1 LLPIV
6 REQVSAGE
14 GLRSTVVPSLVVL
27 FLGGAALGAWFL
39 IGPALATTPYYR
51 VGYNHTAYEYNW
63 AVLPLFVPYALA
75 LWAWR
80 RGARAPMWALLGGA
94 VVLHL
99 LVLFAPPPQSQDFF
113 QYLFYGRMQATHGAN
128 PYVVSPRALWADPWF
143 PWIRWNAQV
152 SVYGP
157 AWILVS
163 SGVVKVAGGSLAS
176 AYVALKLVILALDA
190 AVVGL
195 IMALAKER
203 RDPAGAAGWGVL
215 AYAWNPLILITVPL
229 AGSADVAVGA
239 AFLGALL
246 ARRRGRD
253 GWATLLLSLASLVKI
268 YAVIGL
274 LLHLVLLARERGG
287 RRAIVHGAGTAAVA
301 AAVYAPFWEG
311 FATFRGLINAAD
323 LTSLSL
329 AGFVRRNILSPLL
342 RAFGYQTANHAGEV
356 LIRAI
361 AGALLLAAVIW
372 AVRKVT
378 DQAALWRAVVAVL
391 VVYALLTPW
400 FLYWYIVGPLVL
412 ISVLP
417 MTRLTVPLLVFSA
430 TSLITAWFEPIS
442 AAWVV
447 QTTLRYG
454 PPILVYLY
462 RPLADLEPVAHHLE
476 GPAIQT
482 PPPGTAAVPQ
492 RVPAAK

>member
-1 LLPIV
+1 LLAIV
-6 REQVSAGE
+6 QGQVSAGE
-14 GLRSTVVPSLVVL
+14 GSRTTVVPWLAVL

-63 AVLPLFVPYALA
+63 VVLPLFVPYALS

-94 VVLHL
+94 LVLHL
-99 LVLFAPPPQSQDFF
+99 LVLFAPPPQSQDIY
-113 QYLFYGRMQATHGAN
+113 QYLFYGRMQAIHGAN
-128 PYVVSPRALWADPWF
+128 PYVVSPRVLWADPWF
-143 PWIRWNAQV
+143 PWIRWNAQL

-163 SGVVKVAGGSLAS
+163 SAVVKVAGGSLAS
-176 AYVALKLVILALDA
+176 AYVALKLVILVLDGA
-190 AVVGL
+190 IVGL
-195 IMALAKER
+195 ILALAKER
-203 RDPAGAAGWGVL
+203 RDAAGAAGWGVL
-215 AYAWNPLILITVPL
+215 AYAWNPLILIAVPL

-239 AFLGALL
+239 AFLAAVL
-246 ARRRGRD
+246 ARRRGRH
-253 GWATLLLSLASLVKI
+253 GWATILLSLASLVKL

-287 RRAIVHGAGTAAVA
+287 RRAIVHGAGSAAVA
-301 AAVYAPFWEG
+301 AALYAPFWEG

-329 AGFVRRNILSPLL
+329 AGFVRRNILTPLL
-342 RAFGYQTANHAGEV
+342 RAFGYHTANHAGEV

-361 AGALLLAAVIW
+361 AGALLLGAVIW
-372 AVRKVT
+372 AVRRVK
-378 DQAALWRAVVAVL
+378 DEAMLWRAVVAVL
-391 VVYALLTPW
+391 VAYALLTPW

-412 ISVLP
+412 VSVLP
-417 MTRLTVPLLVFSA
+417 RTRLTVPLLVFSA
-430 TSLITAWFEPIS
+430 TSLITAWFEPIA

-454 PPILVYLY
+454 PPLLVYFFHP
-462 RPLADLEPVAHHLE
+462 RAELEPVAQHLG
-476 GPAIQT
+476 GPAIQS
-482 PPPGTAAVPQ
+482 PLPETAAVPQ